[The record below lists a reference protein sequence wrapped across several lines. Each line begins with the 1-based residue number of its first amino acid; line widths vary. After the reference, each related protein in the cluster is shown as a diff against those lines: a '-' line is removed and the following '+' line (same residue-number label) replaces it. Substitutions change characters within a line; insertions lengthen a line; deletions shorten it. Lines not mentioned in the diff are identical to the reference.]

1 MSLLRAASLI
11 AILSLM
17 SKGVGLLRDMVFA
30 YYCGLSIVTDAYNTA
45 YMIPGSFALLMLGGL
60 NGPFHSAVISTLT
73 RPWEDGD
80 QETYQT
86 VLDTTLVFTFILM
99 GSIAL
104 VLYFAAAPV
113 IGLWQSLSPETAKLA
128 ILQLQIMAPMFLL
141 SGLIGI
147 SYGVLN
153 IRQSFFTPSLSPI
166 MASLTIILALVFFT
180 GPSSSGLVQ
189 AQALAWGTLVGAV
202 CQLLLQLI
210 PLLRGFRPRP
220 LRINF
225 RHRGFRTL
233 LQLLFPAMLSSTV
246 GQVNLFVIYFFAGAA
261 DKGISAF
268 QLGNRLLQL
277 PLGILLTALLVPLLP
292 ILSSAAQAND
302 DYVSLKTRLNQ
313 GLRPVLLI
321 TVPVT
326 LMLIFW
332 GPFLIAFLFEK
343 GNFKPEDTALT
354 HQALLFLS
362 LSITFYAV
370 RDLLIRVFYALQDSR
385 IPFLTTFV
393 SIMGMF
399 AFSWLLAPSM
409 GVGGVSLAASLST
422 GLNFLVLSFLLKHR
436 IGAWFERASW
446 AHLGRVVL
454 SCIPLALGGAA
465 CLLYLPKLGSKLLQT
480 GVTFV
485 SLAVCGALYL
495 GILILLRDPEVGHV
509 IGLIT
514 RRFRRSTPS
523 A

>member
-1 MSLLRAASLI
+1 MSFLRAASLI
-11 AILSLM
+11 AILSLL

-30 YYCGLSIVTDAYNTA
+30 YYCGLSVVTDAYNTA

-73 RPWEDGD
+73 RPWEEGD

-86 VLDTTLVFTFILM
+86 VLDTTLLFTALLM
-99 GSIAL
+99 GAIACL
-104 VLYFAAAPV
+104 LYFAAAPV
-113 IGLWQSLSPETAKLA
+113 IGLWKSLSPETAKLA

-153 IRQSFFTPSLSPI
+153 IRKSFFTPSLSPI
-166 MASLTIILALVFFT
+166 MASLTIILALVFFA
-180 GPSSSGLVQ
+180 GPRSSGLVQ
-189 AQALAWGTLVGAV
+189 AQALAWGTLIGAV

-210 PLLRGFRPRP
+210 PLLRGFRPRR

-225 RHRGFRTL
+225 KHPLFHSL
-233 LQLLFPAMLSSTV
+233 LHLLFPAMLSSTV

-292 ILSSAAQAND
+292 LLSSVAQAD
-302 DYVSLKTRLNQ
+302 DGYVSLKEKLNQ

-321 TVPVT
+321 TLPVT

-332 GPFLIAFLFEK
+332 GPFLIAFLFQK
-343 GNFKPEDTALT
+343 GNFTAEDTALT

-362 LSITFYAV
+362 LSITTYAI
-370 RDLLIRVFYALQDSR
+370 RDLLIRVFYALQDAR

-393 SIMGMF
+393 SIVGMF
-399 AFSWLLAPSM
+399 VFSWLLAPRM

-422 GLNFLVLSFLLKHR
+422 GLNFLVLTFLLRRR
-436 IGAWFERASW
+436 IGPWFERASW
-446 AHLGRVVL
+446 MHLGRVLL
-454 SCIPLALGGAA
+454 SCIPLGLGGLA
-465 CLLYLPKLGSKLLQT
+465 CLLYLPRLGPWQSVGTFASLGLL
-480 GVTFV
+480 
-485 SLAVCGALYL
+485 GALYL
-495 GILILLRDPEVGHV
+495 GILVLLRDPEVGHV
-509 IGLIT
+509 IALVT
-514 RRFRRSTPS
+514 RRLRRRSTP
-523 A
+523 AV